1 MKYIVSLMLAGA
13 VLFGSC
19 STHRVLVESTLPNQ
33 VRLTSQQA
41 GCRLHRGEIVAY
53 WAWGAGGTKSTA
65 NLVEGAKGPVRIEFK
80 NTPGTVLLNVGFYFL
95 TLGFVNFKKLEVYEC
110 AE

>member
-1 MKYIVSLMLAGA
+1 MKFVVSLVLASA

-19 STHRVLVESTLPNQ
+19 STHRVLVESNRPHS
-33 VRLTSQQA
+33 VVLTDQNV
-41 GCRLHRGEIVAY
+41 GCRLHRSETLAY

-65 NLVEGAKGPVRIEFK
+65 NLIEGTKGPVRIEFK
-80 NTPGTVLLNVGFYFL
+80 NTPGTFLLNSVFWVI

-110 AE
+110 GE